1 MKRILVILLFSAAA
15 GIGLDGQA
23 VRPLL
28 MGLSADAFFADTVV
42 HEINLVI
49 NSRDWQALK
58 DNHLLNTYY
67 PADFRWRDQIVRNV
81 GIRSR
86 GNASRS
92 AIKPGLRVDFDRYT
106 TDQKFLGLK
115 SFVLRNNTQDPS
127 SMHERLSM
135 LLFRR
140 LGLLASREAHAK
152 LYVNNTYVGLYTIV
166 EAVDKSFLKRTLN
179 EDNGHLFGYEWAAPY
194 YFEDRGSQPES
205 YVPLP
210 FKPETHEDDPRP
222 ELIVELVRAINEMND
237 VVFRTV
243 MAEYLDLRKF
253 IRHVAVEVFL
263 ADTDNFLGQFGM
275 ANFYLYRFQATKQF
289 TFIAWDKSHAFS
301 HHASSIWHNITD
313 VPGSQRNRLMA
324 RALSFPDLY
333 DLYLDTLMECA
344 RSASEVAAG
353 STDGRG
359 WLEREIEREYTQIR
373 DAVLSDPDKPHSNDD
388 FEKAVN
394 DVRVFA
400 RLRSDF
406 VTREVSAARGADLSN
421 HEERPQGN
429 RHRRH

>member
-1 MKRILVILLFSAAA
+1 MKLCILLALLFSAAA
-15 GIGLDGQA
+15 GIGVDGQT

-42 HEINLVI
+42 HDINLVI
-49 NSRDWQALK
+49 HSGDWQALK
-58 DNHLLNTYY
+58 DDYLLNTYY
-67 PADFRWRDQIVRNV
+67 PADFRWRDQTVRNV

-92 AIKPGLRVDFDRYT
+92 AIKPGLRIDFDRYT

-115 SFVLRNNTQDPS
+115 SVVLRNNTQDPS
-127 SMHERLSM
+127 SLHERLSM

-140 LGLLASREAHAK
+140 LGLFASREAHAR
-152 LYVNNTYVGLYTIV
+152 LFVNNTYVGLYTIV
-166 EAVDKSFLKRTLN
+166 ESVDKLFLKRTLN
-179 EDNGHLFGYEWAAPY
+179 EDNGYLFKYEWAGSY
-194 YFEDRGSQPES
+194 YFEDRGPQPET

-222 ELIVELVRAINEMND
+222 EFIVQLVQAINEMND

-243 MAEYLDLRKF
+243 IGEYLDLRKF

-263 ADTDNFLGQFGM
+263 ADTDNFLGFAGM
-275 ANFYLYRFQATKQF
+275 ANFYLYRFEATKQF
-289 TFIAWDKSHAFS
+289 TIIAWDKSNAFS
-301 HHASSIWHNITD
+301 NHESSIWHNITD
-313 VPGSQRNRLMA
+313 VPGPQRNRLMA
-324 RALSFPDLY
+324 RALSFRDLY
-333 DLYLDTLMECA
+333 DLYLDTLIECA

-359 WLEREIEREYTQIR
+359 WLEREVEREYAQIR
-373 DAVLSDPDKPHSNDD
+373 DSVLSDPDKPYSNGD

-394 DVRVFA
+394 DVRAFA
-400 RLRSDF
+400 RLRSEF
-406 VTREVSAARGADLSN
+406 VTREVSAARALSFQAA
-421 HEERPQGN
+421 RGKTK
-429 RHRRH
+429 